1 VKTVRRRPGLFS
13 CASNANLRTNAT
25 AEVIDRLVDKKAGA
39 SIVRKA
45 TALITLSLILS
56 SSVWGQVPN
65 LPKTP
70 TEVAT
75 EQVTVDTIP
84 SGVHELTAV
93 DVEAFLDGIVP
104 LQLERDDIAG
114 ATIAVVKDGKLLFA
128 KGYGYSDYEK
138 KKPVSAEETLFRPG
152 SVSKLFT
159 WTAVMQLVEQ
169 GKLDLDRNVNDYL
182 DFKIPD
188 AFGQPITL
196 KNLRTHTPGF
206 EEQIKDLFTVGS
218 ESPNLGGYLK
228 THIPARIYP
237 PGTVPAYSNY
247 GASLA
252 GYIVERVSGRPFNDY
267 VEENIFKPLGMDHS
281 TFRQPLPP
289 TLAPSMSLGYQL
301 ASDEPKPFEVVVP
314 FPAGSLSS
322 TAADMARFMIAHL
335 QDGQLG
341 DARILRPDTAQL
353 MHSRLFGLDQAANAM
368 AYGFYEESRN
378 GHRIIGHG
386 GDTLYFHSDLHL
398 IPDAGVGFFVSHN
411 SLGDGKEPPRTR
423 LWAMFMDRYFA
434 YTAPATPT
442 VPTAKEDANAAS
454 GVYVLSRRS
463 ENSFLRVATLIGEL
477 IVSPVGDGMIEVD
490 QLTGPNGKPK
500 RWRAVGAM
508 TFLETNGHDK
518 LVFKPDQNG
527 RMQMILPYPF
537 FVGQRVGLFEN
548 NRIVLPVIG
557 GSLLIMLLTLVLWP
571 VAWGVRRH
579 YGHKLELTPTERRL
593 RLAVRIVFVLVLSF
607 MAAMTGLVVYAST
620 HIEFL
625 SDRGNTWF
633 HLAQVIGLLGAIG
646 TLLVVYNAIQS
657 WRNRKKRIWG
667 KLQATLF
674 VLACLGFLWFAFA
687 GNLLRIS
694 SNY

>member
-1 VKTVRRRPGLFS
+1 
-13 CASNANLRTNAT
+13 
-25 AEVIDRLVDKKAGA
+25 
-39 SIVRKA
+39 VRKMSA
-45 TALITLSLILS
+45 FVMLGFILT

-65 LPKTP
+65 QPATP
-70 TEVAT
+70 TKEGSEQRAVANT
-75 EQVTVDTIP
+75 DAK
-84 SGVHELTAV
+84 VHELTAS

-114 ATIAVVKDGKLLFA
+114 ATIAIVKDGKLLFA

-169 GKLDLDRNVNDYL
+169 GKLELDRNVNDYL

-188 AFGQPITL
+188 AFDQPITL
-196 KNLRTHTPGF
+196 KNLLAHTPGF

-218 ESPNLGGYLK
+218 ESQSLGTYLK

-289 TLAPSMSLGYQL
+289 TLAPSLSNGYQL

-335 QDGQLG
+335 QNGQLG

-353 MHSRLFGLDQAANAM
+353 MHSRLFALDQAANAM

-398 IPDAGVGFFVSHN
+398 IPDAGIGFFVSHN
-411 SLGDGKEPPRTR
+411 SAGGGTEPPRTT
-423 LWAMFMDRYFA
+423 LWTMFLDRYFA

-442 VPTAKEDANAAS
+442 VPSAKEDANAVS
-454 GVYVLSRRS
+454 GAYVLSRRS
-463 ENSFLRVATLIGEL
+463 ENSFLRVATLIEQL
-477 IVSPVGDGMIEVD
+477 NVSPVEDGTIEVA

-508 TFLETNGHDK
+508 TFLETNGTDK
-518 LVFKPDQNG
+518 LIFKPDQNG

-537 FVGQRVGLFEN
+537 FVGQRVGLFEHSK
-548 NRIVLPVIG
+548 ILLPVLGI
-557 GSLLIMLLTLVLWP
+557 SLLLMLLTIVLWP
-571 VAWGVRRH
+571 IAWFVRRH

-593 RLAVRIVFVLVLSF
+593 RLAVRIVFVLVLFF
-607 MAAMTGLVVYAST
+607 MVALTGLLVYASK

-625 SDRGNTWF
+625 SDRGNTWI

-646 TLLVVYNAIQS
+646 TVLVIFNAIQS